1 MEDVT
6 DCAFREIFAKYG
18 KPDVMFTEFLNVDG
32 LLHPEGFKR
41 LKIDLS
47 YTENQRPIVAQIW
60 GRDPE
65 KFLKAAALLKEMGFD
80 GVDINFGCPQDKEI
94 AQKTCAALIRE
105 PKLAGEIILAT
116 GEGAEGL
123 PVSVKTRLGYS
134 VPEEMEEWVSHL
146 LKFKL
151 AAIAIHARTKQH
163 IHK

>member
-1 MEDVT
+1 MNFWQQLKKPIFALAPMEDVT

-65 KFLKAAALLKEMGFD
+65 KFLKAAALLKGNGF
-80 GVDINFGCPQDKEI
+80 
-94 AQKTCAALIRE
+94 
-105 PKLAGEIILAT
+105 
-116 GEGAEGL
+116 
-123 PVSVKTRLGYS
+123 
-134 VPEEMEEWVSHL
+134 
-146 LKFKL
+146 
-151 AAIAIHARTKQH
+151 
-163 IHK
+163 